1 LRAGFLI
8 LLNDIYFSLVFCLCV
23 DSSNS
28 FAKKLYLCF
37 HVLDTV
43 EDESEMVFQ
52 ISEELPAELF
62 KVCRPV
68 VQTRSQT

>member
-1 LRAGFLI
+1 MTFISAL
-8 LLNDIYFSLVFCLCV
+8 FSVCV

-43 EDESEMVFQ
+43 EDESEMVFH

-62 KVCRPV
+62 KVYRPV